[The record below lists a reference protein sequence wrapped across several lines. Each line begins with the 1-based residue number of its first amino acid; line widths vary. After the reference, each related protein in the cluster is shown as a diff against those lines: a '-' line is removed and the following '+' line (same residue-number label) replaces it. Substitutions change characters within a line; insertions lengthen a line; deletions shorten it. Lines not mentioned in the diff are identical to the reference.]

1 MGATTPA
8 AGLWRVAVA
17 VIKVIRRL
25 RSRGQPDN
33 SDRLSAAATIVS
45 KPCRSTDGDCCRNRV
60 IDARQSRFIIDR
72 ENIYGI
78 SKKKTEWTS
87 TLP

>member
-8 AGLWRVAVA
+8 AGLWRVAVT

-33 SDRLSAAATIVS
+33 SDRLSAVAAIVS
-45 KPCRSTDGDCCRNRV
+45 EPCRSTGGDCCRNRV
-60 IDARQSRFIIDR
+60 IDARS
-72 ENIYGI
+72 
-78 SKKKTEWTS
+78 
-87 TLP
+87 